1 VEYFYF
7 LSSDTRQGWCGGSF
21 LYCNNYIHFTNYMR
35 LETVTPQVLPWL
47 KPTLAL
53 EAVFTRGKDLG
64 HHIRTWRS
72 NANKVTNGMRS
83 ITLIL
88 THSPPWIRGE
98 KNPRPLL
105 NPSSPKP

>member
-1 VEYFYF
+1 M
-7 LSSDTRQGWCGGSF
+7 DTHRPPHFDGTN
-21 LYCNNYIHFTNYMR
+21 CNTPG
-35 LETVTPQVLPWL
+35 VTLARA
-47 KPTLAL
+47 TLAL

-72 NANKVTNGMRS
+72 NANKVANGMRS

-105 NPSSPKP
+105 NPISQNLG